1 MIWTLFIL
9 YEKISIRIDMQTITF
24 IGNGNMGLSIAK
36 GLKDKYNIEV
46 VGRNLEKLD
55 QFEDHLGVKVDKY
68 LLDDFDITEKTIL
81 FCVKPA
87 NVEEVGKKL
96 KGKARVVFSVLA
108 GTTIEK
114 LKKHLK
120 TKAVVRT
127 MPNLAASA
135 GASMTTLTG
144 DHNFR
149 KEAEVLLGAVGD
161 TLWLES
167 EKEIDIATALAGS
180 GPAYLALIAE
190 ALADGAVKQ
199 GLKREDAMAAMRG
212 LFSGFGKLIQEIH
225 PALLKDGVMSPGGT
239 TAAGYAALED
249 GNVRAACI
257 NAIEEAYTR
266 AKEL

>member
-1 MIWTLFIL
+1 
-9 YEKISIRIDMQTITF
+9 MQTITF

-46 VGRNLEKLD
+46 VGRDMDKLD
-55 QFEDHLGVKVDKY
+55 AFEEHLGTKVDKY
-68 LLDDFDITEKTIL
+68 LIDNFDMTDKTVL

-96 KGKARVVFSVLA
+96 KGKARVLFSVLA
-108 GTTIEK
+108 GTPLDK

-120 TKAVVRT
+120 SKAVVRT
-127 MPNLAASA
+127 MPNLAASV

-144 DHNFR
+144 DHRFR
-149 KEAEVLLGAVGD
+149 KEAEALLGAVGD

-180 GPAYLALIAE
+180 GPAYLALMAE

-199 GLKREDAMAAMRG
+199 GLKREDAMTAMKG
-212 LFSGFGKLIQEIH
+212 LFSGFGKLIQDVH
-225 PALLKDGVMSPGGT
+225 PALLKDNVMSPGGT

-249 GNVRAACI
+249 GNVRAACMD
-257 NAIEEAYTR
+257 AIEQAYER
-266 AKEL
+266 AKKL